1 MGKTEGIS
9 ADIIKYTCQGGDGE
23 IMGLIWTGMVL
34 VSVVGG
40 VLTGKTD
47 AVAAAA
53 MEGAQA
59 ALELAF
65 SIGGMLCLWCGVMEL
80 MARAGLSDKLAKVLS
95 PVLKRLFL
103 SARQDEE
110 ICGYIAANVSANLLG
125 LGNAATP
132 LGLKAIGRMAKEETG
147 CASDD
152 MCMLVVCNAA
162 SIQLIPTTVA
172 AVRQAAG
179 CDQPFDILPA
189 VCITSSVALCAGIGM
204 CMLFRRLW
212 RKRR

>member
-1 MGKTEGIS
+1 MGKIGGILI
-9 ADIIKYTCQGGDGE
+9 DKIKYADGGGE
-23 IMGLIWTGMVL
+23 TEVMGLIWTGMVF
-34 VSVVGG
+34 VSVAGG
-40 VLTGKTD
+40 LWTGKSD

-65 SIGGMLCLWCGVMEL
+65 SIGGMLCLWCGVMEI
-80 MARAGLSDKLAKVLS
+80 MARSGLSEKLAGALA
-95 PVLKRLFL
+95 PVLKRLFA

-110 ICGYIAANVSANLLG
+110 LCGYIAANVSANLLG

-132 LGLKAIGRMAKEETG
+132 LGLKAIGRMAKG
-147 CASDD
+147 KHGGASDD
-152 MCMLVVCNAA
+152 MCMLGVCNAA

-179 CDQPFDILPA
+179 CRQPFDILPA
-189 VCITSSVALCAGIGM
+189 VWLTSAMALCAGIAM
-204 CMLFRRLW
+204 CMLFCRLW
-212 RKRR
+212 REQR

>member
-1 MGKTEGIS
+1 
-9 ADIIKYTCQGGDGE
+9 
-23 IMGLIWTGMVL
+23 MGLIWTGMVF

-40 VLTGKTD
+40 ILTGRAD

-53 MEGAQA
+53 LEGAQA

-65 SIGGMLCLWCGVMEL
+65 SIGGMLCLWCGVMEI
-80 MARAGLSDKLAKVLS
+80 MARSGLSDLLADVLA
-95 PVLKRLFL
+95 PVLKCLFP

-110 ICGYIAANVSANLLG
+110 LCGYIAANVSANLLG

-132 LGLKAIGRMAKEETG
+132 MGLKAIGRMAEGKYG
-147 CASDD
+147 RLSDD

-179 CDQPFDILPA
+179 CGQPFDILPA
-189 VCITSSVALCAGIGM
+189 VWITSATALCAGVGM
-204 CMLFRRLW
+204 CVFLRRL
-212 RKRR
+212 RREHR

>member
-1 MGKTEGIS
+1 
-9 ADIIKYTCQGGDGE
+9 
-23 IMGLIWTGMVL
+23 MGLIWTGMVF

-40 VLTGKTD
+40 LWTGKGD

-65 SIGGMLCLWCGVMEL
+65 SIGGMLCLWCGVMEI
-80 MARAGLSDKLAKVLS
+80 MARSGLSEKLAGVLA
-95 PVLKRLFL
+95 PILKRLFV
-103 SARQDEE
+103 SAKQDEE
-110 ICGYIAANVSANLLG
+110 TCGYIAANVSANLLG

-132 LGLKAIGRMAKEETG
+132 LGLKAIGRMAKGESG

-179 CDQPFDILPA
+179 CREPFDILPA
-189 VCITSSVALCAGIGM
+189 VWLTSAAAFSAGIVM
-204 CMLFRRLW
+204 CMLLRRLW
-212 RKRR
+212 RKRI